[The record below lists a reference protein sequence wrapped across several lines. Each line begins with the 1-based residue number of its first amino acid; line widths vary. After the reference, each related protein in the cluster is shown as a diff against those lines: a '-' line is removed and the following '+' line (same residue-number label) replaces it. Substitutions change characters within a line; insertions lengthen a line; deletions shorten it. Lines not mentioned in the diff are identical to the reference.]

1 MKLGTDGVNAGAAA
15 FKAVGGSGF
24 LIQTSGKIKQGEFKE
39 PHKLMVKSPA
49 TCTSSESSQ

>member
-24 LIQTSGKIKQGEFKE
+24 FIQTSGKTKQGEFKE
-39 PHKLMVKSPA
+39 PHKLMVQSPA
-49 TCTSSESSQ
+49 T